1 MVNVISFCLYGSHS
15 TYILGMKE
23 NIKLTKEFYPDW
35 KVYIYYNKTVPEK
48 YIKEYKELGAVCNLC
63 ENVGKNKMNWE
74 GMFWRW
80 MPLDDPDVDVWI
92 SRDAD
97 SRLSEREAKIVNEF
111 IESGKTLHCIRDHRC
126 HFNCIMGGMFG
137 INNKLF
143 HKKYTF
149 KKVKDIIKEEYQ
161 YYKERPYNVDQI
173 FLNDKLWTLLKN
185 DSIAHISNGGRRVFK
200 EDIEISPVGDFIGKQ
215 YRLDDTTSEK
225 VNLTSVD
232 MVNKTFRIK
241 NLYTNHCF
249 DIENEKVKLRNV
261 SDSDSQLWKMNDKHK
276 IINISTGKFLDFDNK
291 KDLIISLND
300 KNTWNIQEG
309 GFIVNN
315 QIKMAIDFKGGLK
328 DKRLE
333 PWLFK
338 FNYSEAQ
345 QWEFLEDNSKR
356 VFRIQ
361 NPYNKKCF
369 SVENNKVKLTLLDDN
384 NQKQLW
390 KFDKENKLVH
400 VISGKYL
407 DMDQNK
413 DLIISGQ
420 SNHTWSMED
429 GGFIVNSKN
438 MAIDIK
444 GGINDKRNEIW
455 LYKLNY
461 SEAQQWEL
469 KDSNNSHIFSV
480 NKVNINYDNIFPI
493 TTSIP
498 SEIFVKDI
506 DEVIKNKTKDMY
518 DGIRNRTIGCNYD
531 FSKEEDYYNAYQE
544 AKWGYTKKKNGWDC
558 MRHYEIVANGCL
570 PLFENLEGS
579 PKLTMSSF
587 PKNLLIEAKNKKDT
601 MTEQEYNFYLKKIF
615 NYFKENLTCEK
626 VAEKFLQQI
635 HKNKNKK
642 ISEVK
647 ILLLHGNQANNYM
660 ADMLFVGLRR
670 LLKQNAVDE
679 KKPKWLYKSYT
690 GGAYGNGFTHTK
702 RLDDIDI
709 DRNDIENKIKNKFFD
724 YIIYRKC
731 GGDECELGDYRKK
744 MEHWDIVE
752 KTYNSNEIVFLYGG
766 DKMISEDGHNH
777 LTNHLKYHS
786 KKGLCFVR
794 EFTAPDILKY
804 KNFNFTSTI
813 SPRLDDYFD
822 QIYII
827 HLDCLL
833 DRKKS
838 IIEQVNQFGLKNI
851 TIIDAIN
858 KNDID
863 IEKMKETDMVAYPG
877 IEACKKA
884 KVCTCNGG
892 GHQTYKYPGRI
903 ACMYG
908 HYLVWKDIIKNN
920 HKKCLIL
927 EDDFIIT
934 KDLHERFDKIYPNFP
949 TDWELIYFSNS
960 RWVNKTLNEKHS
972 TFGTSG
978 KDYNDSFCTIPFG
991 LKGTACYSVT
1001 NDCAKKM
1008 HDNALPIRAASD
1020 GYVGMCIDTLKLI
1033 NKSYICKQDLCFNGS
1048 IGNYYCNN
1056 FTPFKHNGNKSF
1068 TSYLQKEFDFKINGD
1083 EKKNLNNVLHKLV
1096 NKYEKTNINELYEKN
1111 QVNLYFDQIYIVHL
1125 DNFTERKKKMIEQI
1139 KKFNLKNITIIDSI
1153 NKEHIDMEKCKKL
1166 NIVAYPGIESC
1177 KHDPQCSCSGRG
1189 HKTHEF
1195 PGRVACYYGHY
1206 LAWDDMVK
1214 NKYKKCLI
1222 LEDDFVLNNDFHNKF
1237 KTLYTHMPND
1247 WEVILFENRWQINGI
1262 KKRYKSIHKCDIIDN
1277 DPNFFK
1283 TPYGCQDA
1291 GCYAITG
1298 NTAKILVNK
1307 SVPIRAGADAFIGMC
1322 MDRYFLIKNFYISKI
1337 NLSLNGSVAAPGGI
1351 YKGYTENTYRIS
1363 DEKCDNKLL
1372 NLELKK
1378 LVNKYEKTDIN
1389 SLYLLENPK
1398 TVLILNHNYHHK
1410 NKKGLEMIC
1419 EYLDYNLIYGSEKDI
1434 PKADVVY
1441 CPSRPFNASKYPNKR
1456 FVFGPHLSIFP
1467 NGLLNGIHNKNN
1479 SVYIQPSPWA
1489 RDVWTNWKDMDA
1501 EKLIPIKS
1509 FPFPVEVDL
1518 FKPDEHQIKENVFV
1532 MFKHRKPEELRFVEN
1547 FLNNKKISYKTFR
1560 YGSYKQDDYIKH
1572 LKTCKYGIW
1581 IGRHESQGFAL
1592 HESLSCNVPL
1602 LVWNVTNMRQ
1612 QHGWNG
1618 CPDVY
1623 GITIPYWSKTCGEYF
1638 YKQDEFEKKYNIFLQ
1653 NLNNYK
1659 PREFIKNRVSVKQCA
1674 ENFKNIFLNEKKT
1687 NSTEFKLLTC
1697 ANKNYFNALKQF
1709 INNVKQINIDFDKLI
1724 VYDVGLTND
1733 QENELYILQAE
1744 YGFYIYK
1751 LDFSKYPEHVN
1762 LNLEKWSGL
1771 NNSYAFKAIV
1781 NYNVLQTIDCPLIF
1795 LDCGCHFSKES
1806 LLNIVKNTKEKGF
1819 WLNISNHKN
1828 SIESLELNHPD
1839 TLKFFNIKNT
1849 EITTCLSE
1857 LLGIDY
1863 KNSYAKNI
1871 VDEWYKHSINQKVII
1886 PDGANR
1892 NNHRN
1897 DQTILSC
1904 ILHNNNYNYN
1914 YKYTVGITPW
1924 RNKSTSPYYCK
1935 YKGFSCFK
1943 KQNNAYESLIYT
1955 NSLDE
1960 AIECYMGR
1968 KNISKEILLKN
1979 FIIK

>member
-1 MVNVISFCLYGSHS
+1 
-15 TYILGMKE
+15 
-23 NIKLTKEFYPDW
+23 
-35 KVYIYYNKTVPEK
+35 
-48 YIKEYKELGAVCNLC
+48 
-63 ENVGKNKMNWE
+63 
-74 GMFWRW
+74 
-80 MPLDDPDVDVWI
+80 
-92 SRDAD
+92 
-97 SRLSEREAKIVNEF
+97 
-111 IESGKTLHCIRDHRC
+111 
-126 HFNCIMGGMFG
+126 
-137 INNKLF
+137 
-143 HKKYTF
+143 
-149 KKVKDIIKEEYQ
+149 
-161 YYKERPYNVDQI
+161 
-173 FLNDKLWTLLKN
+173 
-185 DSIAHISNGGRRVFK
+185 
-200 EDIEISPVGDFIGKQ
+200 
-215 YRLDDTTSEK
+215 
-225 VNLTSVD
+225 
-232 MVNKTFRIK
+232 
-241 NLYTNHCF
+241 
-249 DIENEKVKLRNV
+249 
-261 SDSDSQLWKMNDKHK
+261 
-276 IINISTGKFLDFDNK
+276 
-291 KDLIISLND
+291 
-300 KNTWNIQEG
+300 
-309 GFIVNN
+309 
-315 QIKMAIDFKGGLK
+315 MAIDFKGGFT

-333 PWLFK
+333 PWLYK

-390 KFDKENKLVH
+390 KFDKENKLMH

-413 DLIISGQ
+413 DLIISKQ

-469 KDSNNSHIFSV
+469 KDSNNLNIL
-480 NKVNINYDNIFPI
+480 KVNTVTFNYDNIFPI

-518 DGIRNRTIGCNYD
+518 DGIKNRPIGGKVWSKEKNRYVD
-531 FSKEEDYYNAYQE
+531 GYEFSREEDYYNAYQE

-615 NYFKENLTCEK
+615 NYFKENLTCKK

-647 ILLLHGNQANNYM
+647 ILLLHGNEANNYM

-670 LLKQNAVDE
+670 ILKENIVDE
-679 KKPKWLYKSYT
+679 KKPIWVYKSYT
-690 GGAYGNGFTHTK
+690 GGSYGKGFTYTK
-702 RLDDIDI
+702 RLDDMDI
-709 DRNDIENKIKNKFFD
+709 DRNNIEDKIKNKFFD
-724 YIIYRKC
+724 YIIYRKS
-731 GGDECELGDYRKK
+731 GGDEGELGDCRKK
-744 MEHWDIVE
+744 MEHWDLVE

-766 DKMISEDGHNH
+766 DRMVNDKHNNH

-786 KKGLCFVR
+786 NKGLCFVR

-804 KNFNFTSTI
+804 KNFINTKDI
-813 SPRLDDYFD
+813 
-822 QIYII
+822 
-827 HLDCLL
+827 
-833 DRKKS
+833 
-838 IIEQVNQFGLKNI
+838 VNQ
-851 TIIDAIN
+851 
-858 KNDID
+858 
-863 IEKMKETDMVAYPG
+863 
-877 IEACKKA
+877 
-884 KVCTCNGG
+884 
-892 GHQTYKYPGRI
+892 
-903 ACMYG
+903 
-908 HYLVWKDIIKNN
+908 
-920 HKKCLIL
+920 
-927 EDDFIIT
+927 
-934 KDLHERFDKIYPNFP
+934 
-949 TDWELIYFSNS
+949 
-960 RWVNKTLNEKHS
+960 
-972 TFGTSG
+972 
-978 KDYNDSFCTIPFG
+978 
-991 LKGTACYSVT
+991 
-1001 NDCAKKM
+1001 
-1008 HDNALPIRAASD
+1008 
-1020 GYVGMCIDTLKLI
+1020 
-1033 NKSYICKQDLCFNGS
+1033 
-1048 IGNYYCNN
+1048 
-1056 FTPFKHNGNKSF
+1056 
-1068 TSYLQKEFDFKINGD
+1068 
-1083 EKKNLNNVLHKLV
+1083 
-1096 NKYEKTNINELYEKN
+1096 
-1111 QVNLYFDQIYIVHL
+1111 YFDQIYIVHL
-1125 DNFTERKKKMIEQI
+1125 DNFTDRKKKMIEQI
-1139 KKFNLKNITIIDSI
+1139 KKFNLKNITVIDSI

-1177 KHDPQCSCSGRG
+1177 KHDPQCSCGGRG

-1206 LAWDDMVK
+1206 LAWEDIVK

-1247 WEVILFENRWQINGI
+1247 WEVILFENSQWINRM
-1262 KKRYKSIHKCDIIDN
+1262 KHRYKNIHKKDIIDN
-1277 DPNFFK
+1277 DPYFFK
-1283 TPYGCQDA
+1283 TPYGTQDA

-1298 NTAKILVNK
+1298 NTAKVLVNK
-1307 SVPIRAGADAFIGMC
+1307 SLPIRAGADAFIGMC
-1322 MDRYFLIKNFYISKI
+1322 MDRYFIIKNFYISKI
-1337 NLSLNGSVAAPGGI
+1337 NLSHNGSIGTNAGI
-1351 YKGYTENTYRIS
+1351 YKGYTENTHRIS
-1363 DEKCDNKLL
+1363 DKKCDNNAL

-1389 SLYLLENPK
+1389 SLYLLEKPK

-1434 PKADVVY
+1434 PKADVIY
-1441 CPSRPFNASKYPNKR
+1441 CPSRSFNASKYPNKR

-1467 NGLLNGIHNKNN
+1467 NGLLNNIHNKDN

-1518 FKPDEHQIKENVFV
+1518 FKPGEHQIKENVFV

-1659 PREFIKNRVSVKQCA
+1659 PRDFIKNRVSVKQCA
-1674 ENFKNIFLNEKKT
+1674 ENFKNIFLNKKREDDT
-1687 NSTEFKLLTC
+1687 DYKLLTC
-1697 ANKNYFNALKQF
+1697 ANKNYFHALKHF
-1709 INNVKQINIDFDKLI
+1709 INNVKQINMDFDKLI

-1744 YGFYIYK
+1744 YGFNIYK

-1819 WLNISNHKN
+1819 WVNVSNRKN

-1849 EITTCLSE
+1849 EITTCLSG

-1871 VDEWYKHSINQKVII
+1871 VDEWYKYSINQKVII

-1897 DQTILSC
+1897 DQTVLSC
-1904 ILHNNNYNYN
+1904 ILHNNNYNYH
-1914 YKYTVGITPW
+1914 YKYTVDITPW

-1935 YKGFSCFK
+1935 YKDFSCLK

-1968 KNISKEILLKN
+1968 KNISREILLKNFIISREILLKN